1 MKNNVIFCCIY
12 YCGFYHFCWLLF
24 KRFFCGSTKLFSFFR
39 PQFLL
44 FITDDFIYF
53 FVNRKTVDTI
63 MVGMYAVYFI
73 YGIKTIPSLIQA
85 QQLEVIPVANKNVV
99 GFFLVPFL
107 A

>member
-1 MKNNVIFCCIY
+1 
-12 YCGFYHFCWLLF
+12 
-24 KRFFCGSTKLFSFFR
+24 
-39 PQFLL
+39 
-44 FITDDFIYF
+44 
-53 FVNRKTVDTI
+53 

-107 A
+107 AYGLLKIKKHNWWMIGWYIVGVILLYLMGARTLFIAFFFYHYLFLS